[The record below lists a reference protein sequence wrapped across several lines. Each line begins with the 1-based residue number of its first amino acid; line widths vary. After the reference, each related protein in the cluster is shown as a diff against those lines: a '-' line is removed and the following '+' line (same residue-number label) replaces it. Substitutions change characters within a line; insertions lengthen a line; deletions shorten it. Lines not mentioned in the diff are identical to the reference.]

1 MDDEIKKA
9 AGEVADDGKWD
20 YCNFYLCVIL
30 AMNIVI
36 WLRIKLHVYAFNLIE
51 YKCIWIE
58 DKIFKMN
65 HLTLYT

>member
-1 MDDEIKKA
+1 MMVS
-9 AGEVADDGKWD
+9 GTS
-20 YCNFYLCVIL
+20 FYLCVIL
-30 AMNIVI
+30 AMKIVH
-36 WLRIKLHVYAFNLIE
+36 LYTMYAFNLIE